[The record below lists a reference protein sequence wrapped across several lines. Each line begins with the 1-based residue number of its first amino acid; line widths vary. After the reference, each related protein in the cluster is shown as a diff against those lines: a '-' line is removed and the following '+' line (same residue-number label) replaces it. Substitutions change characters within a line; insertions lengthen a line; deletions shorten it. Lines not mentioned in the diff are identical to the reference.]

1 MGFGSWFRGLTNNI
15 QPTYQSFFYKLG
27 EQFST
32 NTISDAE
39 AINLG
44 YMTNSAWY
52 SIARTCAEGVSSLPI
67 RLGYYD
73 SQGEIVHVESGEV
86 YDFIFNPNQGQTL
99 SEFWE
104 MNCLYYFTN
113 GEFYEYH
120 NTESVGF
127 MGQRMSLPPELMTV
141 LTDRQNMILSNVI
154 GYEYQDNGDQK
165 VFTPEEILHCKM
177 INPSTKGLRTRNG
190 MSPLQAGQSM
200 LNSSNNIET
209 AISWYFENRGASTL
223 IWGPDSASGM
233 SMTPDDK
240 KMLDEG
246 LRMRI
251 GGAKNMNRT
260 MVSQSPIGGTV
271 NLAASSTDMQMIDNY
286 NLVLQR
292 LCSLV
297 KLPSILVNDNEQS
310 TYNNVVEAK
319 KQAYNEVYIPTA
331 EKFIKGYS
339 RTWLKQWRERT
350 GIDYVMYVDTSKI
363 KALSVSPEERRREAR
378 ADVQAGILTRNE
390 ARQAIGYD
398 TLPEPEMDIPTIQS
412 NLIPIQNIDNEAV

>member
-1 MGFGSWFRGLTNNI
+1 
-15 QPTYQSFFYKLG
+15 
-27 EQFST
+27 
-32 NTISDAE
+32 
-39 AINLG
+39 
-44 YMTNSAWY
+44 
-52 SIARTCAEGVSSLPI
+52 
-67 RLGYYD
+67 
-73 SQGEIVHVESGEV
+73 
-86 YDFIFNPNQGQTL
+86 
-99 SEFWE
+99 
-104 MNCLYYFTN
+104 
-113 GEFYEYH
+113 
-120 NTESVGF
+120 
-127 MGQRMSLPPELMTV
+127 
-141 LTDRQNMILSNVI
+141 
-154 GYEYQDNGDQK
+154 
-165 VFTPEEILHCKM
+165 
-177 INPSTKGLRTRNG
+177 
-190 MSPLQAGQSM
+190 
-200 LNSSNNIET
+200 
-209 AISWYFENRGASTL
+209 
-223 IWGPDSASGM
+223 
-233 SMTPDDK
+233 
-240 KMLDEG
+240 
-246 LRMRI
+246 MRI

-390 ARQAIGYD
+390 ARQELGFD
-398 TLPEPEMDIPTIQS
+398 TLSDSEMDIPTVQS
-412 NLIPIQNIDNEAV
+412 NLIPIQNIDNGAV